1 MTEQAKQPDFFSEL
15 KQELRQVQAEI
26 GTVWSGAGVSLRNWL
41 RQLRQAELDYV
52 VLPIGGPLPER
63 AEPPR
68 GFIERQLPLPA
79 PPLSLEVVNGRLQAI
94 ADASNVKGV
103 VFVFQ
108 GFSAGLGTL
117 QNVRRAITRLREAGK
132 EVVVYTPYLDL
143 PHYYV
148 ASAADKIVAP
158 PGVTFEVLG
167 VRLETVFLKDA
178 LARLGVQMDVVQI
191 SPYKTAFNTF
201 GKSDITPEEEAQL
214 TWLLDD
220 RYDLLTADM
229 ADGRHLSQADMQA
242 LIDRAPLFAEEA
254 LAAGLIDAIAYDD
267 DLAYWLAEAREE
279 EPEQEQEEGETAVP
293 DPVAA
298 DETAV
303 ADPPSEEEK
312 SRPKA
317 KLATW
322 SEARGQ
328 LLEKARRRRKQFI
341 GVVSL
346 EGAIVMGPSRQPPID
361 LPIPFLGGA
370 AAGEATLLRL
380 LRQAEEI
387 DNMAALIFHVDS
399 GGGSALASDLIGRQI
414 ARISRKKPVLVYMGN
429 VAASGGYYVSAP
441 AQHIMCQSG
450 TLTGSIGVI
459 SGRVSTKGLYEK
471 LNVNQV
477 SLQRGRHAGLY
488 QEMAPLTDEEREIFW
503 AGIVNSY
510 EQFKQV
516 VANGRHLPIDELD
529 AICEGRVWTGRQAQA
544 HQLVDSFGDFVDAV
558 HKAAELAGWQVDD
571 KTALPVANLHPKDG
585 RYLLP
590 RPFEA
595 EPDATPPSSD
605 DALLELGRML
615 LGEPLPV
622 LDGRP
627 LYLMPFGLK
636 F

>member
-1 MTEQAKQPDFFSEL
+1 MTEQQVKQPDFFSEL
-15 KQELRQVQAEI
+15 KQELRQVWADL
-26 GTVWSGAGVSLRNWL
+26 GTMWSGAGVSLRNGL

-79 PPLSLEVVNGRLQAI
+79 PPLSLEVVNGRLRTI
-94 ADASNVKGV
+94 ADANNVKGV
-103 VFVFQ
+103 VFIFQ

-132 EVVVYTPYLDL
+132 EVIVYTPYLDL

-201 GKSDITPEEEAQL
+201 GKSEITPEEEEQL

-229 ADGRHLSQADMQA
+229 ADGRSLSQADMQA

-267 DLAYWLAEAREE
+267 ELAYWLAGERELELELEREE
-279 EPEQEQEEGETAVP
+279 EGEGTAVS
-293 DPVAA
+293 
-298 DETAV
+298 
-303 ADPPSEEEK
+303 DPPSEEEK
-312 SRPKA
+312 ERPKA
-317 KLATW
+317 RLATW

-328 LLEKARRRRKQFI
+328 LMEKARRRRKQFI

-346 EGAIVMGPSRQPPID
+346 EGSIVMGPSRQPPID

-380 LRQAEEI
+380 LRQAEEM

-414 ARISRKKPVLVYMGN
+414 ARIRRKKPVLVYMGN

-488 QEMAPLTDEEREIFW
+488 QEMAPLTEEEREIFW

-516 VANGRHLPIDELD
+516 VANGRHLPMDELD

-571 KTALPVANLHPKDG
+571 KTALPVANLYPKDG
-585 RYLLP
+585 RYRLP
-590 RPFEA
+590 RPFET
-595 EPDATPPSSD
+595 EPDETPPSTD

>member
-1 MTEQAKQPDFFSEL
+1 MTEQVTQPDFFNEL
-15 KQELRQVQAEI
+15 KRELRQVQAEL
-26 GTVWSGAGVSLRNWL
+26 GTIWSGTGVSLRNWL
-41 RQLRQAELDYV
+41 RLLRQAKLDYV
-52 VLPIGGPLPER
+52 VMPIGGPLPER
-63 AEPPR
+63 ADPPR
-68 GFIERQLPLPA
+68 SFFERLLPLPA
-79 PPLSLEVVNGRLQAI
+79 PPLSLEVLNGRLQSI
-94 ADASNVKGV
+94 ADAHNVKGV

-108 GFSAGLGTL
+108 GFGAGLGTL
-117 QNVRRAITRLREAGK
+117 QNVRRAMGRLREAGK
-132 EVVVYTPYLDL
+132 EVIVYTPYLDL

-148 ASAADKIVAP
+148 ASAANKIVAP
-158 PGVTFEVLG
+158 PGVQFDVLG
-167 VRLETVFLKDA
+167 IRLESIFLKDA

-191 SPYKTAFNTF
+191 SPYKTALNTF
-201 GKSDITPEEEAQL
+201 GKSELTPEEEEQL

-220 RYDLLTADM
+220 RYDLLTAEM
-229 ADGRHLSQADMQA
+229 ADGRHITQADMQA
-242 LIDRAPLFAEEA
+242 IIDRAPLFAEDA

-267 DLAYWLAEAREE
+267 ELAYWLAEKEE
-279 EPEQEQEEGETAVP
+279 GGETAVSEP
-293 DPVAA
+293 ITPA
-298 DETAV
+298 DETKPETPAT
-303 ADPPSEEEK
+303 SEK
-312 SRPKA
+312 KPRPKA

-328 LLEKARRRRKQFI
+328 LMEKARRRRKQFI
-341 GVVSL
+341 GVISL
-346 EGAIVMGPSRQPPID
+346 EGSIVMGPSRQPPID

-380 LRQAEEI
+380 LRHAEEI
-387 DNMAALIFHVDS
+387 DEMAALIFHVDS

-414 ARISRKKPVLVYMGN
+414 ARISQKKPVLAYMGN

-450 TLTGSIGVI
+450 TITGSIGVI
-459 SGRVSTKGLYEK
+459 TGRISTKGLYEK
-471 LNVNQV
+471 LNVNQASV
-477 SLQRGRHAGLY
+477 QRGRHAGLY
-488 QEMAPLTDEEREIFW
+488 QEAAPLTDEERQIFW

-516 VANGRHLPIDELD
+516 VADGRHLPFDELD

-558 HKAAELAGWQVDD
+558 HQAAELAGWQVDD
-571 KTALPVANLHPKDG
+571 KMALPVENLYPKDG
-585 RYLLP
+585 RYALP
-590 RPFEA
+590 RPFESQEA
-595 EPDATPPSSD
+595 PPSPD

>member
-15 KQELRQVQAEI
+15 KQELRQVWADL
-26 GTVWSGAGVSLRNWL
+26 GTMWSGTAVSLRNSL
-41 RQLRQAELDYV
+41 RQLRHAELDYV
-52 VLPIGGPLPER
+52 VMPIGGPLPER
-63 AEPPR
+63 ADPPR
-68 GFIERQLPLPA
+68 GFIERRLPLPA

-103 VFVFQ
+103 VFIFQ

-117 QNVRRAITRLREAGK
+117 QNVRRAITRLRDAGK
-132 EVVVYTPYLDL
+132 EVIVYTPYLDL

-158 PGVTFEVLG
+158 PGVTFDVLG

-214 TWLLDD
+214 TWLLED
-220 RYDLLTADM
+220 RYDMLTADM
-229 ADGRHLSQADMQA
+229 ADGRSLSQDDMQA

-267 DLAYWLAEAREE
+267 ELAYWLGGEREREE
-279 EPEQEQEEGETAVP
+279 EGEETAVS
-293 DPVAA
+293 
-298 DETAV
+298 
-303 ADPPSEEEK
+303 DPPSEEEEK
-312 SRPKA
+312 SRRKA

-328 LLEKARRRRKQFI
+328 LMEKARRRRKQFI

-346 EGAIVMGPSRQPPID
+346 EGSIVMGPSRQPPID

-380 LRQAEEI
+380 LRQAEEM
-387 DNMAALIFHVDS
+387 DDMAALIFHVDS

-414 ARISRKKPVLVYMGN
+414 ERIRRKKPVLVYMGN

-459 SGRVSTKGLYEK
+459 SGRVSTQGLYEK
-471 LNVNQV
+471 LNINQV

-488 QEMAPLTDEEREIFW
+488 QEMAPLSDEEREIFW

-516 VANGRHLPIDELD
+516 VANGRHLPYDDLD
-529 AICEGRVWTGRQAQA
+529 AICEGRVWTGRQALA

-571 KTALPVANLHPKDG
+571 SLTLPVANLYPKDG
-585 RYLLP
+585 RYHLP
-590 RPFEA
+590 RPFD
-595 EPDATPPSSD
+595 PDETPPSTD
-605 DALLELGRML
+605 DTLLELGRML